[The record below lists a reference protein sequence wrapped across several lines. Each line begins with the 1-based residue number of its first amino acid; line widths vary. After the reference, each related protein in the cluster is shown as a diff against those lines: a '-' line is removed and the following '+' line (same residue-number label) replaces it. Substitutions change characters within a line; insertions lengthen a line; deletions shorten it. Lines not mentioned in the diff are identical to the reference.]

1 MSFIFRSK
9 ASEGRGLRRFISVTF
24 SPRQPPIC
32 DYSPGHF
39 IAMTRFLC
47 HAVTLAWTAFN
58 RTAEM
63 GGGRNDCIAHGSEQ
77 FCRNWA
83 IFACENFS
91 DTPFRHTQVTHT
103 LTLMH
108 TRTHTHIHMHIHSHS
123 HMRAHSHRLPSQGS
137 RPPCRAGEGGMRPPA
152 GQSLAGEAAAQ
163 PVGFAQVQCSLLSG
177 WQEGDGDW
185 PCGI

>member
-1 MSFIFRSK
+1 MRS
-9 ASEGRGLRRFISVTF
+9 LW
-24 SPRQPPIC
+24 
-32 DYSPGHF
+32 PGPLL
-39 IAMTRFLC
+39 IELQR
-47 HAVTLAWTAFN
+47 V
-58 RTAEM
+58 

-77 FCRNWA
+77 EFCRNWA

-108 TRTHTHIHMHIHSHS
+108 TRTLTLTSTCTYIHTLTCA
-123 HMRAHSHRLPSQGS
+123 RTHSHRLPSQGS
-137 RPPCRAGEGGMRPPA
+137 RPPCGAGEGGMRPPA